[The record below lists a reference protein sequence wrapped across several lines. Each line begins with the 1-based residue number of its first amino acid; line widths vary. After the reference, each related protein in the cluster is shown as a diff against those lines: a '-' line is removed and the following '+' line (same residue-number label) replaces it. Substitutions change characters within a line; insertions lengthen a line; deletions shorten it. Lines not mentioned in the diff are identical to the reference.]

1 MTEKKSF
8 EERYEDNDTPWELNR
23 PDHNLIDFFTSFPIP
38 AVGSALDIGCGTGNN
53 SIWLASHGFKVTCC
67 DLSDI
72 ALDQA
77 RVKATAAK
85 VTCNFFHGDMMR
97 DQPPGAPFVFA
108 FDRGCFHTF
117 EAPADRSRIAA
128 RVAELLC
135 DGGRWLSLIGSKDE
149 ERGDRPGPP
158 QLSAGEVLAAVEPF
172 FELIAMRRGHFD
184 ANQAPGGA
192 LNWICHF
199 RKRAV

>member
-8 EERYEDNDTPWELNR
+8 EERYQENDTPWELNR
-23 PDHNLIDFFTSFPIP
+23 PDHNLINFFTSFPIP
-38 AVGSALDIGCGTGNN
+38 AEGSALDLGCGTGDN
-53 SIWLASHGFKVTCC
+53 SIWLAKHGFQVTGC

-77 RVKATAAK
+77 QAKAVAAN
-85 VTCNFFHGDMMR
+85 VACAFFRGDILR
-97 DQPPGAPFVFA
+97 DAPPGAPFVFA

-117 EAPADRSRIAA
+117 DEPAARSRVAA
-128 RVAELLC
+128 RIAELLK
-135 DGGRWLSLIGSKDE
+135 DGGRWLTFIGSKDE

-172 FELIAMRRGHFD
+172 FELISMRRGHFD
-184 ANQAPGGA
+184 SNQAPGA